1 MEDTT
6 NYLPQAFVR
15 WAKTQEDPTLVG
27 SVLLTLLGK
36 DIPLSPKGEAYAD
49 VFSLEY
55 ARMQEELTAKD
66 TRRKEQYRA
75 SKARNK
81 QKKQI
86 KNSTNS
92 TVSTNST
99 TQTDITLQT
108 DIT

>member
-27 SVLLTLLGK
+27 SVLLTILGK

-55 ARMQEELTAKD
+55 TRMQEEMSAKD
-66 TRRKEQYRA
+66 ARRKEQNRVAQRKSRSKKA
-75 SKARNK
+75 SD
-81 QKKQI
+81 
-86 KNSTNS
+86 
-92 TVSTNST
+92 VSKVSNVSNVSN
-99 TQTDITLQT
+99 TDITLQT

>member
-27 SVLLTLLGK
+27 SVLLTILGK

-55 ARMQEELTAKD
+55 TRMQEEMSAKD
-66 TRRKEQYRA
+66 ARRKEQYRA
-75 SKARNK
+75 SK
-81 QKKQI
+81 KKSRS
-86 KNSTNS
+86 KMSTNS
-92 TVSTNST
+92 TMSTMST